1 VSNFDQIAAVNECMQ
16 VLVPGTCVGAMSK
29 ADQFWLYA
37 REAMRFAS
45 DAETAEEKQTLFD
58 LARIWTQAAL
68 LDRASSSDQDSQPE
82 ISAHMETH
90 HVS

>member
-1 VSNFDQIAAVNECMQ
+1 
-16 VLVPGTCVGAMSK
+16 MSK

-37 REAMRFAS
+37 REAVLFAGDS
-45 DAETAEEKQTLFD
+45 ETDQEKQTLFD

>member
-1 VSNFDQIAAVNECMQ
+1 
-16 VLVPGTCVGAMSK
+16 MSK

-37 REAMRFAS
+37 REAVLFAG
-45 DAETAEEKQTLFD
+45 DAETDQEKQTRFD

-68 LDRASSSDQDSQPE
+68 LDRSSSSDQDSQPE